1 MDLVSCYGNESGL
14 SHCQHAGW
22 GVPNDKGFGYCER
35 SREASVVCS
44 ASKLKPVSHFISMN
58 RYTLCDLIY
67 LPHRLQYGRTV

>member
-22 GVPNDKGFGYCER
+22 GVPNDKGFSYCKR

-44 ASKLKPVSHFISMN
+44 ASKFNSCYF
-58 RYTLCDLIY
+58 DFW
-67 LPHRLQYGRTV
+67 

>member
-22 GVPNDKGFGYCER
+22 GVPNDKGFSYCEH

-44 ASKLKPVSHFISMN
+44 ASKLSV
-58 RYTLCDLIY
+58 
-67 LPHRLQYGRTV
+67 